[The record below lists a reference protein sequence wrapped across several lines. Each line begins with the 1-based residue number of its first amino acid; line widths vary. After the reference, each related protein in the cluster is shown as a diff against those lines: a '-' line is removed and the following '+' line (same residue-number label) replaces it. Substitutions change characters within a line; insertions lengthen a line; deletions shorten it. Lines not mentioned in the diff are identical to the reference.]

1 MKIFGREPSLV
12 IATVASLLS
21 LVAGFGLDW
30 LTPGQAAAVVVV
42 LNAVLG
48 AWNAWAVRPVSPAAF
63 TYLAGAVAALVAA
76 YGVHVS
82 QSMVGSVNALV
93 LAALALVLRGNVTP
107 AADPAPL
114 SRV

>member
-1 MKIFGREPSLV
+1 
-12 IATVASLLS
+12 
-21 LVAGFGLDW
+21 
-30 LTPGQAAAVVVV
+30 
-42 LNAVLG
+42 
-48 AWNAWAVRPVSPAAF
+48 
-63 TYLAGAVAALVAA
+63 VAALVAA